1 MYYCMNREELR
12 QFIDF
17 KAHHKTVDNDELLN
31 WIENAL
37 YWQDELGCLTYLFA
51 HILEKKAKNGENC
64 QELIEQFYQLPEQ
77 MYFSIQAFDS
87 NYIEYLLQNTRN
99 RSVSLEE
106 DLVRL
111 QNAMSEYQ
119 YEQTLRY

>member
-1 MYYCMNREELR
+1 MYYCMNREELG

-17 KAHHKTVDNDELLN
+17 KASDKNVDNDELLN
-31 WIENAL
+31 WIENAS

-51 HILEKKAKNGENC
+51 QILEKKTKDGENC
-64 QELIEQFYQLPEQ
+64 QKLIELFYQLPEQ

-87 NYIEYLLQNTRN
+87 NYIEYMQQNVRN
-99 RSVSLEE
+99 HRVSLEE